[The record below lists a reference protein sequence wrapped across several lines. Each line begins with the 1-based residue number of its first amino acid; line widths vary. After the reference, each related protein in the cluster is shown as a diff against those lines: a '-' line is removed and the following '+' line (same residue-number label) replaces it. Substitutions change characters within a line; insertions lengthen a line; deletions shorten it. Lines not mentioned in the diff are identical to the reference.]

1 MPLPWMLGAMIANTV
16 AALSHVPLV
25 APVSL
30 RLVMVPILGVM
41 LGSAFHP
48 GIFDR
53 LGEWSVAF
61 AALPVFTCLAFALS
75 FFVYRVIGRFDGVTA
90 YFSAAP
96 GGLTDM
102 MLIGGAAGGSERR
115 IGLAHSG
122 RILVVVTFVAI
133 FYATFFDI
141 RAVGDA
147 RPYVGL
153 IDVAPVDL
161 LVLGFCAIAGV
172 WIGPKVRLPAPQL
185 VGPMVVSAIVH
196 FAGVTDAPPPSL
208 LVNAAQVVIGTVV
221 GCRFAGAKLQEVAH
235 DLWLSLLS
243 SVGMLAAALATAFA
257 VAAAL
262 GVGVDRIFL
271 AFSPGGLPEMSL
283 LALSMGADVAF
294 VATLHIARIVLVI
307 SLAPLFFR
315 WWRKS

>member
-1 MPLPWMLGAMIANTV
+1 MIANTV
-16 AALSHVPLV
+16 AALSHAPLV
-25 APVSL
+25 APVTL

-48 GIFDR
+48 GIFER
-53 LGEWSVAF
+53 IGEWSVAL
-61 AALPVFTCLAFALS
+61 AALPVFTVTAFALS
-75 FFVYRVIGRFDGVTA
+75 FAIYRGIGRFDTVTA

-122 RILVVVTFVAI
+122 RILVVVTFVAL

-153 IDVAPVDL
+153 RDVPLTDIAILAASAL
-161 LVLGFCAIAGV
+161 LGV
-172 WIGPKVRLPAPQL
+172 WAGPRLRLPAPQL

-196 FAGVTDAPPPSL
+196 FAGLTDAPPPSL

-221 GCRFAGAKLQEVAH
+221 GCRFAGAGLDEVAH
-235 DLWLSLLS
+235 DLWLSFLS
-243 SVGMLAAALATAFA
+243 SLAMLAAALGTAVA

-262 GVGVDRIFL
+262 DVGLDRIFL

-307 SLAPLFFR
+307 SLAPLVFR
-315 WWRKS
+315 WIGRG